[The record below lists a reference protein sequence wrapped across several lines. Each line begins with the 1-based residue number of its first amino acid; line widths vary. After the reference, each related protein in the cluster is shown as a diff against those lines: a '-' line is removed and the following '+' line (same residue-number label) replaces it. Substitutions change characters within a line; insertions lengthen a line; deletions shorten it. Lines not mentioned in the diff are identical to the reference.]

1 MQCSKADDS
10 ISDTVLGDVLQPL
23 SIGTSADSASNQL
36 KLGNCACYKG
46 NCSLVALRL
55 TTIVAEPVSRFVQ
68 SHAIMKMFNKNI

>member
-10 ISDTVLGDVLQPL
+10 ISDTVLGDVLQPTR
-23 SIGTSADSASNQL
+23 TSADSASNQL

-55 TTIVAEPVSRFVQ
+55 TTIEAEPISKFVQ
-68 SHAIMKMFNKNI
+68 SHAIMKMFNINI